1 MRAISPAFLL
11 VLLPAFAACGA
22 EAHSNPKVYCTL
34 DQEFSE
40 PLLKQFSKELGFAI
54 DQRYDTEGTKTVGL
68 VSAINEEKSNPRCSV
83 FWNNELAHTV
93 RLAQLGLLEPYDS
106 PAAAAIPAAFQ
117 DPQHHWTGFAAR
129 ARVLIVN
136 TDKLPDPRQWPTGYR
151 DLIDPK
157 WRGRCGVAK
166 PINGTTLTHFTA
178 LQQVLGA
185 PAFAEFFDGHPTIR
199 VPKVIA
205 ALSTG
210 RVLTSELADGATWA
224 TALTWTQDERDL
236 IGETLFRFVFRSLYG
251 MHAFNGDPHPGNY
264 LFHRGGKVT
273 FLDFGLVKHF
283 TVNEMDTFVAMV
295 RSAAYD
301 HDIVEFRSVVER
313 AGLLAPGCP
322 ADNDAIGQ
330 YFGQFYES
338 VREDRPVTWSGE
350 YASRIVRHTFDRSS
364 PISQFATVPKAF
376 VFIQR
381 INLGLYALLGELRA
395 TGNYRRIA
403 MELWPFAD
411 GPPST
416 PMGAAEQAWM
426 TRRGHARRSRR

>member
-136 TDKLPDPRQWPTGYR
+136 TDKLPDPQQWPTGYR

-178 LQQVLGA
+178 LRQVLGEA
-185 PAFAEFFDGHPTIR
+185 KFGEFLDGLAQNDVRMLGGNGACAVQVREGQLDWAFTDTDDYHVAKSKGFHVACVFPDQQEGGIGTMLIPNSVALVKGGPNPEASKRVIDKILAVETEALLAAAESAQIPLRSGIKGPDDPSILAVGAFR
-199 VPKVIA
+199 
-205 ALSTG
+205 ALPWD
-210 RVLTSELADGATWA
+210 VAA
-224 TALTWTQDERDL
+224 TARDL
-236 IGETLFRFVFRSLYG
+236 ALCGQEF
-251 MHAFNGDPHPGNY
+251 
-264 LFHRGGKVT
+264 GK
-273 FLDFGLVKHF
+273 
-283 TVNEMDTFVAMV
+283 
-295 RSAAYD
+295 R
-301 HDIVEFRSVVER
+301 
-313 AGLLAPGCP
+313 
-322 ADNDAIGQ
+322 
-330 YFGQFYES
+330 FGQ
-338 VREDRPVTWSGE
+338 
-350 YASRIVRHTFDRSS
+350 
-364 PISQFATVPKAF
+364 
-376 VFIQR
+376 
-381 INLGLYALLGELRA
+381 
-395 TGNYRRIA
+395 
-403 MELWPFAD
+403 
-411 GPPST
+411 
-416 PMGAAEQAWM
+416 
-426 TRRGHARRSRR
+426 